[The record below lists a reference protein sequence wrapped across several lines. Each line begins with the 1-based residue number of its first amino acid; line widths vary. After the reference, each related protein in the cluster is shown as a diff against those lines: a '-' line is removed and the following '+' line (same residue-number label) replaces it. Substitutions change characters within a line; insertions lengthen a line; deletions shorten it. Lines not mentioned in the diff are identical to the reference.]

1 MDCMKVVVGRALASQ
16 SYSCLNNLLEKQGNA
31 GHYWPTFRAIED
43 WMSYL
48 VKGIWDC
55 ANSIPIKAQNSKIYF
70 KT

>member
-1 MDCMKVVVGRALASQ
+1 MDCKKVVVGSALASQ
-16 SYSCLNNLLEKQGNA
+16 NYSCLNNLLEKQANA
-31 GHYWPTFRAIED
+31 GHYWPTFRAFED
-43 WMSYL
+43 WMNYL